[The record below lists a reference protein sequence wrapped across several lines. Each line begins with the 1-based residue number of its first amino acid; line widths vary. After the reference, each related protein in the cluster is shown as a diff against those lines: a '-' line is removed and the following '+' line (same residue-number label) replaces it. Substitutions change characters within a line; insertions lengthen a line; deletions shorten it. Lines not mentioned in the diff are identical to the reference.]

1 MTGRLPP
8 CAERAVIRV
17 TPRRSRGAV
26 IISFVITM
34 GVQS

>member
-1 MTGRLPP
+1 MIGRLRP

-17 TPRRSRGAV
+17 TPCRSRGVV
-26 IISFVITM
+26 IISFVIMM